1 MYCLQTL
8 DNNFYFTY
16 VADNFRM
23 QDRLL
28 RMLICFKLFPRIKY
42 LLLITICPIIA
53 SSFIRT
59 CQCGDEVHCVREATE
74 TVIT

>member
-1 MYCLQTL
+1 MDCLQTL

-16 VADNFRM
+16 VAENFRM

-42 LLLITICPIIA
+42 LLMISICPIIA

-59 CQCGDEVHCVREATE
+59 VSVGMKYNE
-74 TVIT
+74 